1 MLIHSVL
8 QYTVYGAY
16 EKVKKRTFLPMLILV
31 GLFLPLLLGLIL
43 LYPWIGDRSKKKEPK
58 EKQDEEE
65 ENELLPVNSLKHTSD
80 SEE

>member
-1 MLIHSVL
+1 LLPS
-8 QYTVYGAY
+8 TVDAAY
-16 EKVKKRTFLPMLILV
+16 ERAQKRTFLPMLILV

-43 LYPWIGDRSKKKEPK
+43 LYPWIGDRKKKKEPK

-65 ENELLPVNSLKHTSD
+65 ENELLPVHSLKHTSD